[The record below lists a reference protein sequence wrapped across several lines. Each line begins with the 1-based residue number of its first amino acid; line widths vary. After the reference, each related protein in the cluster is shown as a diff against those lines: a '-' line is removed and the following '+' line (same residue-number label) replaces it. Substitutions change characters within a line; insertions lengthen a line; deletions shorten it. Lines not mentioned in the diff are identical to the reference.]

1 MVCGDDGRALYF
13 SRAPIPFLRDA
24 DDRDARDP
32 LIRLHL
38 GIYAYTRPALA
49 AWVALAPHALEVS
62 ERLEQLR
69 PLAAGWGMGVA
80 VVAEPPLMGGI
91 DTPVDLERANALWV
105 VAGQKRSGGGTLLPE
120 VRV

>member
-1 MVCGDDGRALYF
+1 
-13 SRAPIPFLRDA
+13 
-24 DDRDARDP
+24 
-32 LIRLHL
+32 
-38 GIYAYTRPALA
+38 
-49 AWVALAPHALEVS
+49 VALPPHPLEVS

-91 DTPVDLERANALWV
+91 DTPVDLERANALWIV
-105 VAGQKRSGGGTLLPE
+105 PGRERGGSGTLLPE